1 MDTSLCGDALHL
13 LDGYYAALSAFHKS
27 KEHQETLQPG
37 ELERLNATRT
47 TQTAYVRLAVARREY
62 WSHVECHACRQT
74 GDLTA
79 YLVEQLALAS

>member
-1 MDTSLCGDALHL
+1 MSLCGDAVHL

-27 KEHQETLQPG
+27 KEHLDTLQPG
-37 ELERLNATRT
+37 ATEWADS
-47 TQTAYVRLAVARREY
+47 TQATEAAYVRLAAARREY
-62 WSHVECHACRQT
+62 WGHVECHGCRQT